1 MQNMF
6 RNNLINLIIVSEGSD
21 EADKWIFENI
31 KTEDIV
37 VTSDI
42 PLASKCIDKGASV
55 LKHDGFILN
64 VMNIGNVLATRVL
77 MSDLRSSDPFM
88 QGKSKNFT
96 KADKGKF
103 LNSLEIKITKAKF
116 LAHVNKNGK
125 NYLLGSNGKLIKT
138 NNEINSIPFIYGD
151 FKNKDFFELK
161 EIIDRSKLNYKN
173 IKNLYYFPSGRWDIE
188 FYSDI
193 LIKLPKNKLK
203 DSINLS
209 VNILSNKNFEKIK
222 ILDLRQENRVITNG

>member
-1 MQNMF
+1 MKKIYVDADACPVKDEIIKVATRHKIEVFMVCNGGIRPF

-31 KTEDIV
+31 KAEDIV

-64 VMNIGNVLATRVL
+64 VMNIGNVLATRDL

-103 LNSLEIKITKAKF
+103 LNSLEI
-116 LAHVNKNGK
+116 
-125 NYLLGSNGKLIKT
+125 LI
-138 NNEINSIPFIYGD
+138 IN
-151 FKNKDFFELK
+151 
-161 EIIDRSKLNYKN
+161 
-173 IKNLYYFPSGRWDIE
+173 
-188 FYSDI
+188 
-193 LIKLPKNKLK
+193 
-203 DSINLS
+203 
-209 VNILSNKNFEKIK
+209 
-222 ILDLRQENRVITNG
+222 